1 MMKAPCCEKV
11 GLKRGKWTIEE
22 DELLVKYIQ
31 ANGEGSWSSL
41 PKNAGL
47 LRCGKSCR
55 LRWTNYLRPNLKR
68 GKFTAEEDETIV
80 KLHSTLGNRWSLIA
94 QDLPGRTDN
103 EIKNYWNS
111 NLRRRLYSFR
121 NFKEL
126 IKTTTNV
133 PKIAVDGDSDE
144 SLRKQDTSTMSKE
157 GSIESL
163 LPEDNIVVDR
173 GSTRKNRSL
182 CVGSNEGATW
192 SEGDSTESLLPEN
205 CTVDIGSMRK
215 PYSSCPRGKDDVP
228 WYRGGSTESLLLEN
242 IEINFACEENSIGS
256 LLMENCSCPGGRD
269 DTSWSEEGGSFKS
282 LLLENIETNFSC
294 PKGTC
299 NATWSEG
306 GSVEFFSLENCVV
319 DLGSNRENKSDKGGS
334 IEYLLTENYTVDI
347 GFNRETNSSSC
358 PRGNAEAMW
367 YEEGSSIESSSTES
381 YIVDLD
387 FLTQSPTR
395 KTEELAMQQHEHH
408 AKSKIHEP
416 NEEGE
421 DKNIKDIIHDS
432 PKQQLCQGIWSI
444 GEQEQLIQGPHE
456 QNEENEIV
464 LQQKHNDCLHNFD
477 NNNWSNINFD
487 YFLEEEY
494 GIWNH

>member
-31 ANGEGSWSSL
+31 ANGEGSW
-41 PKNAGL
+41 
-47 LRCGKSCR
+47 
-55 LRWTNYLRPNLKR
+55 
-68 GKFTAEEDETIV
+68 
-80 KLHSTLGNRWSLIA
+80 RWSLIA

-192 SEGDSTESLLPEN
+192 SEGDSTESLLSEN
-205 CTVDIGSMRK
+205 CTVDIGSMWK

-256 LLMENCSCPGGRD
+256 LLMENCSCPRGKD

-294 PKGTC
+294 PKGTY

-319 DLGSNRENKSDKGGS
+319 DLGSNRENKPVWSDKGGS

-367 YEEGSSIESSSTES
+367 YEVGSSIESSSTES

-387 FLTQSPTR
+387 FLTQSPTH

-416 NEEGE
+416 NEEEEE

-456 QNEENEIV
+456 QNEENEISQIHLRLGSQSACQLGPGREGGV
-464 LQQKHNDCLHNFD
+464 SVSKSFTLVGESNDNLLLWTLND
-477 NNNWSNINFD
+477 SLLMMD
-487 YFLEEEY
+487 GAAPPVGSAATLM
-494 GIWNH
+494 GPATRDLD